1 MRFDVPSVA
10 YARRDDE
17 LLVAYQV
24 VGDIDA
30 GLDLI
35 FLLGWPSHLAMQWEL
50 PAFARFLTRLGTFSR
65 LITFDRPG
73 TGLSDRGPTGQV
85 FEDRLDDI
93 LCVMDAAG
101 SERAAFF
108 GCHIGGR
115 LALLFAATYPER
127 ARAVVTFGA
136 HPTTI
141 ADEDYPWGIPAE
153 ALDQLVAQIRA
164 GYDEE
169 MLNAFFHQL
178 SPEGDAA
185 TEAWWQTFMASA
197 VTPRE
202 AFEEVSRLGPV
213 DIRKSMGSVRVP
225 TLIMHR
231 AEDVAA
237 NAEASRY
244 MAERIPGARFVE
256 LPGGD
261 HLPFLGDADTVLD
274 LTEEFLTGT
283 IPIHQPDRVLATIM
297 FTDIVDSTVRAAE
310 MGDRGWKTTIDAHN
324 AIVRRGLDLYRGKE
338 VRITGDGFLATFDG
352 PARAIRCADV
362 IRSDVRALGLEVRIG
377 LHTGEYEIQ
386 GDDIGGIAVHIA
398 ARVMS
403 GAGGGEILCS
413 RTVKDLTEGSGLS
426 FEDMGEHE
434 LRGVPDP
441 WQLYRFTG

>member
-1 MRFDVPSVA
+1 
-10 YARRDDE
+10 
-17 LLVAYQV
+17 
-24 VGDIDA
+24 
-30 GLDLI
+30 
-35 FLLGWPSHLAMQWEL
+35 
-50 PAFARFLTRLGTFSR
+50 
-65 LITFDRPG
+65 
-73 TGLSDRGPTGQV
+73 
-85 FEDRLDDI
+85 
-93 LCVMDAAG
+93 
-101 SERAAFF
+101 
-108 GCHIGGR
+108 
-115 LALLFAATYPER
+115 
-127 ARAVVTFGA
+127 
-136 HPTTI
+136 
-141 ADEDYPWGIPAE
+141 
-153 ALDQLVAQIRA
+153 
-164 GYDEE
+164 
-169 MLNAFFHQL
+169 
-178 SPEGDAA
+178 
-185 TEAWWQTFMASA
+185 MASA

-213 DIRKSMGSVRVP
+213 DIRKSLGSVRVP

-237 NAEASRY
+237 NVEASRY

-362 IRSDVRALGLEVRIG
+362 IRGDVRALGLEVRIG

-434 LRGVPDP
+434 LKGRPRPLAVVSVHGITRRIEEGFDGSVQVPGRGLARRICCRPP
-441 WQLYRFTG
+441 TEPRRTRSASAARSCTGGSSTSRYGEHRRERAAAR